1 MTTLEPTVKAKIDH
15 WLNGAYDAT
24 TKATIQAL
32 LDEQDHTALTDAF
45 YKDLE
50 FGTGGIR
57 GIMGV
62 GSNRINRY
70 TLGAATQGF
79 SNHLLNTYPD
89 GDIKVVIA
97 HDCRNNSKAFAQLV
111 ADIFSANGIRV
122 YLFTDLRP
130 TPELSYAIRQL
141 DAQGGVMITASHNPR
156 EYNGYKAYGADGGQ
170 LTPPHDKSVITEV
183 QKVTAVEQIKFERN
197 ADLIEHIDLAIDQ
210 PFIAALK
217 SLSLSPEAIGRHK
230 DMPIV
235 FSPIHGTGGVMVPP
249 VLEAF
254 GFENVHLVEE
264 QMVVDGDFPT
274 VVYPNPEEEEALTM
288 ALEKARQVGA
298 ELVMAND
305 PDADRVG
312 IAVRDNEGELILLNG
327 NQTAVLLVD
336 YVMRAWA
343 DQGKLTGK
351 EYVIKTIVTTYM
363 IDKIAAA
370 RNIDCFNTLT
380 GFKWIGKIMTE
391 LEGERTFLAGG
402 EESYGLLVGEHARDK
417 DAVVS
422 CAIIAEMAAYYKDQ
436 GRSLYDALLDLYLE
450 YGCYQE
456 KLVAIKKE
464 GKSGAEEIK
473 AMMDGFRTNPPTS
486 LGGAPVATVKDYQTG
501 VAKNLL
507 TGEETKMDL
516 PSSNVLQF
524 ITEDGSIVSARPSGT
539 EPKIKFYCS
548 VNAPLTDKADYAK
561 VKADLLAKVDR
572 LMGELI

>member
-1 MTTLEPTVKAKIDH
+1 MTTLEPNVKAKVEQ
-15 WLNGAYDAT
+15 WLNGAYDAE
-24 TKATIQAL
+24 TKAQIQHL
-32 LDEQDHTALTDAF
+32 LDEKDFTALTDAF
-45 YKDLE
+45 YQDLA

-70 TLGAATQGF
+70 TLGGATQGF
-79 SNHLLNTYPD
+79 SNHLLKQYP
-89 GDIKVVIA
+89 GADIKMVIA
-97 HDCRNNSKAFAQLV
+97 HDCRNSSKEFAQLV
-111 ADIFSANGIRV
+111 ANVFSANGIKV
-122 YLFTDLRP
+122 YLFSDLRP
-130 TPELSYAIRQL
+130 TPELSFAIRIL
-141 DAQGGVMITASHNPR
+141 GCHGGVMITASHNPR
-156 EYNGYKAYGADGGQ
+156 EYNGYKAYGPDGGQ
-170 LTPPHDKSVITEV
+170 LTPPLDQSVISEV
-183 QKVTAVEQIKFERN
+183 KQVDSVEKIKFDPQP
-197 ADLIEHIDLAIDQ
+197 DLIELIDSSVDE

-217 SLSLSPEAIGRHK
+217 SLSLSPDAIERHK

-249 VLEAF
+249 VLKAY

-288 ALEKARQVGA
+288 ALEKAKAVGA

-343 DQGKLTGK
+343 DQDKLTGK

-370 RNIDCFNTLT
+370 RDIDCFNTLT

-436 GRSLYDALLDLYLE
+436 GRSLYDALLDLYVE

-456 KLVAIKKE
+456 KLVSIKKT

-473 AMMDGFRTNPPTS
+473 AMMNGFRANPPSS
-486 LGGAPVATVKDYQTG
+486 LGGAPVATFIDYKTG
-501 VAKNLL
+501 VSKHLA
-507 TGEETKMDL
+507 TGEETTIDL

-548 VNAPLTDKADYAK
+548 VNGALADKADYAD
-561 VKADLLAKVDR
+561 VKAALLEKIDK
-572 LMGELI
+572 LMGELL